1 LEVDYAEGSLM
12 SNINVPNDIAGGQT
26 MDPRPIQANFE
37 EIEAFIND
45 DVFTVDAQK
54 ALEGKLTLFA
64 AGTEPDH
71 AVNKAQLDEVAK
83 AGVDERKK
91 YLPLTGGTL
100 TGPLYVSKDGLAV
113 TIGNDVALHDIN
125 VANTL
130 GVYGV
135 QNSTVGN
142 VKLGSGGPLLSGAA
156 GKLTVSGDIT
166 AASATV
172 NGNLT
177 VSGTIT
183 GNGLIESK
191 FVQDVVSSNNIDT
204 TPNYQK
210 ILETSVTN
218 KQAGH
223 YIVTV
228 SLDVLVQQAASE
240 RATPAFVAV
249 LKAGGTNETAQ
260 IVWKA
265 KSLTSNEVAK
275 FNPMGTRNTV
285 NRVWIIP
292 AEANNTVAFEVH
304 VRHSPAA
311 DDYTTYGYYRVN
323 NGSDDHTS
331 LQVLF
336 VAGS

>member
-1 LEVDYAEGSLM
+1 M

-37 EIEAFIND
+37 EIETFIND

-83 AGVDERKK
+83 AGVDGRKK

-100 TGPLYVSKDGLAV
+100 TGALTVNGHLTAATMQAGGGGGLALTV
-113 TIGNDVALHDIN
+113 GNDVALHDIN

-135 QNSTVGN
+135 QNSAVGN
-142 VKLGSGGPLLSGAA
+142 VKLGFGGPLLSGAS
-156 GKLTVSGDIT
+156 GKLTVSGD
-166 AASATV
+166 
-172 NGNLT
+172 LT

-183 GNGLIESK
+183 GNGSSESK
-191 FVQDVVSSNNIDT
+191 FVQDIVSSNNIDT

-228 SLDVLVQQAASE
+228 SCDVRVQQAAAE
-240 RATPAFVAV
+240 RAIPSFVGT

-260 IVWKA
+260 IIWKA
-265 KSLTSNEVAK
+265 KSLSENEVAK
-275 FNPMGTRNTV
+275 YNPKGQRLTL

-292 AEANNTVAFEVH
+292 AAANKTVPFEFY

-311 DDYTTYGYYRVN
+311 DEFTTYGYYRVN